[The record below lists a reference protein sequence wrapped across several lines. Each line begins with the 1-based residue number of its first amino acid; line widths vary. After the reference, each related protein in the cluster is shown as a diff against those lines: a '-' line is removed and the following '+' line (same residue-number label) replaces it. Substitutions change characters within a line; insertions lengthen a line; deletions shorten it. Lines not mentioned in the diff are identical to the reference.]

1 MVEMV
6 DEDELEKMRMMDM
19 ERRKQALA
27 DYLEIDPKEIIA
39 CSACIN
45 DIATFQART
54 MLYLVG
60 REEEVDAGIRGY
72 FEHNLGNLD
81 SAFIGQTAR
90 LTTGDA
96 QLVDR
101 LCEILDEDMSAEIL
115 NDALLGIVKKC
126 GDIESLIS
134 AAADEVDRGEFLAM
148 DGQEHAF
155 GDYLIYKF
163 REGQCSDFDY

>member
-1 MVEMV
+1 M
-6 DEDELEKMRMMDM
+6 
-19 ERRKQALA
+19 
-27 DYLEIDPKEIIA
+27 
-39 CSACIN
+39 
-45 DIATFQART
+45 
-54 MLYLVG
+54 
-60 REEEVDAGIRGY
+60 
-72 FEHNLGNLD
+72 
-81 SAFIGQTAR
+81 
-90 LTTGDA
+90 
-96 QLVDR
+96 DR